1 MGCVGEGGV
10 AEEGAGEPGL
20 LAKER
25 GRRIWG
31 WKQSAGGRREE
42 ANDASSDSSAGT
54 HNKNK
59 KTKKVNVVSFIA

>member
-1 MGCVGEGGV
+1 M

-20 LAKER
+20 SAKER

-59 KTKKVNVVSFIA
+59 KTKKKKKVNVVSFIA